1 MRQVRR
7 AVVVRRGANGLGIDV
22 NERNT
27 IVRILPGSLADE
39 DGSLQVGD
47 LVVAVDGV
55 ELGRKCLKQVMIA
68 DC

>member
-1 MRQVRR
+1 M
-7 AVVVRRGANGLGIDV
+7 VRRGAKGLGIDV

-27 IVRILPGSLADE
+27 IVRILPGSLAQE
-39 DGSLQVGD
+39 DGGLRVGD

-55 ELGRKCLKQVMIA
+55 ELGRKFLKQVLIA